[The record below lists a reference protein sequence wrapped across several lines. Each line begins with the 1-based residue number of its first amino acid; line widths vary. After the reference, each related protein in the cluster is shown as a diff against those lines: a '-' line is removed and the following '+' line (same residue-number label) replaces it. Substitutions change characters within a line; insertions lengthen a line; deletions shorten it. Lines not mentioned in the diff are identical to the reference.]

1 MNIRVVLNF
10 VGRVLIFIGIFMCLP
25 VLASLYYK
33 GDDLFALL
41 TGVLVC
47 TASGI
52 VLVFLFHGAK
62 GDLRH
67 REGFLFVTLSW
78 VAAGFMGAIPF
89 KVSGYFTTYMDALF
103 ETISGFTT
111 TGASILID
119 IEMLPH
125 GLLLWRSLIQ
135 WLGGMGIIVLSIAV
149 LPFLGVGG
157 MQIFNAEAPGPTVDK
172 LAPRMSATAKLLW
185 GTYLGITMLEI
196 ALLWAGPMNLFDAT
210 CHAFTTM
217 ATGGFSPCNA
227 SIGGYGSAYIDTVIT
242 IFMLIAGANFALH
255 YAAIRG
261 DVGRYIKNAEFRWY
275 IGIFIIGCVI
285 IMWSTRHIFSS
296 LGESIRYVTF
306 QVASILTTT
315 GFATYDYV
323 KWPVAPQII
332 LLLLMFVGG
341 CAGSTGGGM
350 KVMRIVLLIKYARRE
365 ILKLVHPNAVVTI
378 KLGRNPVSAD
388 ILRSVVGFS
397 IFYMLIFVVASVAMG
412 LLGLDFETSLSSVV
426 ACMSNIG
433 PGLAHVGP
441 ATNYAQVPYIG
452 KAILTFCM
460 LVGRLEIYTVL
471 VVLSPAFWRA

>member
-10 VGRVLIFIGIFMCLP
+10 VGRVLIFIGIFMILP
-25 VLASLYYK
+25 VLVSLYYK
-33 GDDLFALL
+33 EDDLSAFLI
-41 TGVLVC
+41 GVLAC

-52 VLVFLFHGAK
+52 VLVFLFYGAK
-62 GDLRH
+62 GDFRH

-135 WLGGMGIIVLSIAV
+135 WLGGMGIIVLSVAI

-185 GTYLGITMLEI
+185 GTYFGITMVEI
-196 ALLWAGPMNLFDAT
+196 VLLWAGSMDLFDAT

-217 ATGGFSPCNA
+217 ATGGFSPRNT
-227 SIGGYGSAYIDTVIT
+227 SIGSYNSVYVDTVIT
-242 IFMLIAGANFALH
+242 IFMLIAGASFSLH
-255 YAAIRG
+255 YAALKG
-261 DVGRYIKNAEFRWY
+261 DIKRYIKNTEFRWY
-275 IGIFIIGCVI
+275 ISIFIIGCVI
-285 IMWSTRHIFSS
+285 VMWSTRGVFSS
-296 LGESIRYVTF
+296 MGESVRYVTF
-306 QVASILTTT
+306 QVASIFTTT

-323 KWPVAPQII
+323 KWPATPQII
-332 LLLLMFVGG
+332 LLLLMIVGG
-341 CAGSTGGGM
+341 CAGSTGGGL
-350 KVMRIVLLIKYARRE
+350 KVMRLVLLIKYAYRE
-365 ILKLVHPNAVVTI
+365 ILRLVHPNAVVTI

-388 ILRSVVGFS
+388 ILRAVIGFS
-397 IFYMLIFVVASVAMG
+397 IFYILIFVLASVAMS
-412 LLGLDFETSLSSVV
+412 LLGLDFETSLSSVI

-441 ATNYAQVPYIG
+441 MANYAQIPYVG
-452 KAILTFCM
+452 KLVLTFCM